1 MANANN
7 RAKTFVLIGLV
18 VMELFATVD
27 ITGVTVLAPTLQN
40 YFNIPAEMAGW
51 ILMAFLIPFALF
63 LVPLGWL
70 TDKTGQPEK
79 VMITSILGFA
89 IFSLLCALAPNE
101 YWLIAF
107 RVFKGICAAG
117 MFTTEFVIIIKY
129 WEDPRRTVEIVI
141 AGIAIGIL
149 TGPLIGAVF
158 ATTNLWRFFFLIG
171 TLLALIAFIAYQNL
185 KKLQPVK
192 RPAAQMFLPAEI
204 KFWAKTKFLTQML
217 FWGVLLNF
225 TLALTTQG
233 TNFLI
238 TLHVQEHLG
247 KSPIFNG
254 IILSV
259 VAVGV
264 LAANAIGIGSR
275 FVKNLKVAAWGSAG
289 AIAITL
295 ITLNLTNWISPAAF
309 LNYFVFGIFLGISL
323 STVEL
328 TILKPLPISVLA
340 LANGIV
346 VTSMHS
352 GYGLVSSVIPV
363 LYMHFGT
370 KTTYFLSAILLSV
383 ILIFVSFQRQQGKN
397 K

>member
-1 MANANN
+1 MTQEK

-27 ITGVTVLAPTLQN
+27 ITGVTVLVPTLQN
-40 YFNIPAEMAGW
+40 YFNIPAGMAGW

-107 RVFKGICAAG
+107 RIFKGICAAG

-158 ATTNLWRFFFLIG
+158 ATANLWRFFFLIG
-171 TLLALIAFIAYQNL
+171 SLLALVAFVAYQNL
-185 KKLQPVK
+185 KKLRPVTRESDPQFSPEK
-192 RPAAQMFLPAEI
+192 MN
-204 KFWAKTKFLTQML
+204 FWQKTRYLSKML
-217 FWGVLLNF
+217 FWGMLLNF

-247 KSPIFNG
+247 KSALFNG
-254 IILSV
+254 FLLAI
-259 VAVGV
+259 VALGV

-275 FVKNLKVAAWGSAG
+275 FVKNLQLAGWGSAA
-289 AIAITL
+289 AIALTL
-295 ITLNLTNWISPAAF
+295 ITLNFTNWISPAAC
-309 LNYFVFGIFLGISL
+309 LNYFIFGIFLGISL
-323 STVEL
+323 SSVEL
-328 TILKPLPISVLA
+328 MILKPLPISMLA
-340 LANGIV
+340 LGNGLV

-352 GYGLVSSVIPV
+352 GYGLVSSVIPI
-363 LYMHFGT
+363 LYFNFGT
-370 KTTYFLSAILLSV
+370 QTTYFLAATLLFV
-383 ILIFVSFQRQQGKN
+383 IIIFASFQKLQKRS
-397 K
+397 